1 MLLKNYF
8 YEMLEINPQL
18 GSFIGYRKYDDQYAN
33 YFSKE
38 YEQKFKQLN
47 MKYARMLHSKGS
59 SSVDDEVLEFITK
72 MNLMHNDELNLM
84 PMTSYSNMI
93 LDFSFENTNYYPI
106 NKKNEHKRYL
116 GFLEVLETSIQLMKT
131 GVEKG
136 YVIPKFICEKMIKM
150 LKKVDLRGSDIMKRL
165 LEFLETEYLPA
176 CRSTIGLCH
185 LPKGKVLYKY
195 LVMCQLTIDM
205 PIEEIHKF
213 GITEV
218 KRISEELKKHK
229 TSQQKMKNIIGAYQ
243 VQRNYI
249 RNNIIPKYFG
259 VKVKPYKIK
268 HVPSTIKDSTSH
280 AFYVSPTS
288 KRPGTFY
295 INPDANNVHDI
306 VPLSLHEGEPGHHY
320 QFQYMMDKKI
330 PLYKIYS
337 NNSCI
342 FIEGWALYA
351 ETFNDQDMYGKL
363 LYDLYRTV
371 RLVVDTG
378 IHYYGWTYSRAVNYM
393 RTHVKLP
400 LKLIKKEIERYICV
414 PGQALCYKIGQY
426 KLLELRKLYFDHFG
440 ETDRNYKNFHKL
452 ILEDGVIPLHVLQN
466 KIKKII
472 RSPKV

>member
-229 TSQQKMKNIIGAYQ
+229 KSQQKMKNIIGAYQ

-249 RNNIIPKYFG
+249 
-259 VKVKPYKIK
+259 
-268 HVPSTIKDSTSH
+268 S
-280 AFYVSPTS
+280 
-288 KRPGTFY
+288 
-295 INPDANNVHDI
+295 
-306 VPLSLHEGEPGHHY
+306 
-320 QFQYMMDKKI
+320 Q
-330 PLYKIYS
+330 
-337 NNSCI
+337 
-342 FIEGWALYA
+342 
-351 ETFNDQDMYGKL
+351 
-363 LYDLYRTV
+363 
-371 RLVVDTG
+371 
-378 IHYYGWTYSRAVNYM
+378 
-393 RTHVKLP
+393 
-400 LKLIKKEIERYICV
+400 
-414 PGQALCYKIGQY
+414 
-426 KLLELRKLYFDHFG
+426 
-440 ETDRNYKNFHKL
+440 
-452 ILEDGVIPLHVLQN
+452 
-466 KIKKII
+466 
-472 RSPKV
+472 